1 MSLGTG
7 ASAVVG
13 GDDVSQH
20 HRRLNGWRWAQV
32 RRQVLARAGGRC
44 EIRNPQV
51 CTVVATQVDHV
62 LPLSEGGDPYDMR
75 WLRAA
80 CRQCNSARNRT
91 TPTVDDGW
99 RW

>member
-1 MSLGTG
+1 M
-7 ASAVVG
+7 
-13 GDDVSQH
+13 SQH
-20 HRRLNGWRWAQV
+20 HRKLNGWRWAQV
-32 RRQVLARAGGRC
+32 RHQVLARAGGRC

-51 CTVVATQVDHV
+51 CTVIATQVDHV
-62 LPLSEGGDPYDMR
+62 QPLSEGGSVDPYDVR